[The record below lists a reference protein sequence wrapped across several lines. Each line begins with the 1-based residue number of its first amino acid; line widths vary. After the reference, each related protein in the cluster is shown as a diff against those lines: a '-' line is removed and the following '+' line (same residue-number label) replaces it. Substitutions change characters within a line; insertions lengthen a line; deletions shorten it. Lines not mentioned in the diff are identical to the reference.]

1 MADRSAGSL
10 AAALTLGAG
19 LFLHACGGSGS
30 GPSGTY
36 ASVDDASLTMELSS
50 GGKILM
56 TAAGVGSSQ
65 GTYTVDGEKVIVTVS
80 GQAHTLI
87 LNGNCL
93 EDPQSVFGKMC
104 KGGKA
109 GAASNVSTRA
119 VPASPAGT
127 WTASNA
133 DGQFK
138 LEFGAGN
145 TVTLTATPQS
155 GAADTRS
162 GTYLVLGDV
171 VQITLAQG
179 EPLTL
184 KFVNNAYESTS
195 FGLMMRFT
203 RQ

>member
-1 MADRSAGSL
+1 MMPSAHSP
-10 AAALTLGAG
+10 AVALTLGA
-19 LFLHACGGSGS
+19 LLLSACGGSGS
-30 GPSGTY
+30 GPSGKY
-36 ASVDDASLTMELSS
+36 SSVEDNSLTMELSS
-50 GGKILM
+50 GGGVLM

-65 GTYTVDGEKVIVTVS
+65 GTYVVDGEKIIVTVS

-87 LNGNCL
+87 RNGDCL
-93 EDPQSVFGKMC
+93 EDPQSVFGKLC

-109 GAASNVSTRA
+109 GEASNVSTRK
-119 VPASPAGT
+119 VPTAPAGT
-127 WTASNA
+127 WLASNA

-145 TVTLTATPQS
+145 TVTLTATPTT

-184 KFVNNAYESTS
+184 KFVNDAYESTS
-195 FGLMMRFT
+195 FGLPMRFVK
-203 RQ
+203 Q